1 MMMKEKITQAKTE
14 SRELEAT
21 QHSLDISP
29 Q

>member
-1 MMMKEKITQAKTE
+1 MMMKEKITQAIIE
-14 SRELEAT
+14 SRELEAI